1 MVCERQT
8 CRPLDWTPGLP
19 SKDTKSLHVTIC
31 SKSGPSITIISVVLI
46 LACFVSDWAVAAKW
60 ETREQETYLC
70 QWQDRGS
77 GVVSM
82 CVLLSSL
89 YLHCWKEISAD
100 HTYTAFAS
108 DPTLI
113 DLLLCSVQMQNGT
126 ICHLIISHTPFF
138 YQHPTADNKEPKVFK
153 CHHLWKEHLQYFD
166 PLLHVNIQL
175 AKKIQI
181 LL

>member
-100 HTYTAFAS
+100 HTYLHCICLWSHLDRFIAVQRADAKWNNMPPHNFPHTIFF
-108 DPTLI
+108 TNI
-113 DLLLCSVQMQNGT
+113 LLLTTRSLKSSSVIIFGMNICS
-126 ICHLIISHTPFF
+126 
-138 YQHPTADNKEPKVFK
+138 
-153 CHHLWKEHLQYFD
+153 
-166 PLLHVNIQL
+166 
-175 AKKIQI
+175 I
-181 LL
+181 LTHSCM